1 MGTSHSKQDPQTT
14 PLPLGHVPYTPS
26 LPAAMGSLENF
37 PFQWWYYGG
46 WAKDTTGK
54 KEFSILL
61 FSLKV
66 LIDSGIVFGIGMKD
80 SDSTDTTYKSKTKQF
95 GFGEFP
101 APTSTSWSTK
111 IISACGGTTL
121 SCTLT
126 DGTLGVAGAK
136 YDVDFKDED
145 EENSLV
151 VSLKLESTIGLMLEG
166 LAGALPGIGAV
177 QFGMP
182 AMTIQEG
189 STITKNGEK
198 TVLAEGNIWL
208 ERQSL
213 KWYNILNPIYVGNWL
228 AITMNDGTSY
238 TISFYWKEKQ
248 DQWISGT
255 AVHHPPVNKTAI
267 EYPVFKNWR
276 KSLTPIQGSNILA
289 QDDFDLNIF
298 PPSDPK
304 LPSNWQSHWQS
315 KNGPKNTYAT
325 AWKLKLKGHIYTLKA
340 LIPEAEVHLMTYFYE
355 GCAGIYDEKSV
366 LVGHAVVE
374 QMGYN

>member
-1 MGTSHSKQDPQTT
+1 MGTSHSKQKDPLTT

-26 LPAAMGSLENF
+26 LPGAMGSLENF

-46 WAKDTTGK
+46 WAKDATGR

-66 LIDSGIVFGIGMKD
+66 LIDGGILFGIGMKD
-80 SDSTDTTYKSKTKQF
+80 SDSPDTTYVSKTNEL

-101 APTSTSWSTK
+101 APTSTSWSTN
-111 IISACGGTTL
+111 IESLCGATL
-121 SCTLT
+121 SCKLT
-126 DGTLGVAGAK
+126 GGTLGIAGAT
-136 YDVDFKDED
+136 YSVDFKDD
-145 EENSLV
+145 VNSLE
-151 VSLKLESTIGLMLEG
+151 VSLQLESTIGLMLEG
-166 LAGALPGIGAV
+166 AAGALPGIGAV

-189 STITKNGEK
+189 STITMKGEK

-213 KWYNILNPIYVGNWL
+213 KWYNVQKPIYIGNWL

-238 TISFYWKEKQ
+238 TISFYWKKKEN
-248 DQWISGT
+248 QWISGT
-255 AVHHPPVNKTAI
+255 AVGYPPVNQTAL
-267 EYPVFKNWR
+267 EYPVVKNWS
-276 KSLTPIQGSNILA
+276 KSSTPIHGSNILG
-289 QDDFDLNIF
+289 QDDFDLNILL
-298 PPSDPK
+298 PSDPK
-304 LPSNWQSHWQS
+304 LSPHWTSSN
-315 KNGPKNTYAT
+315 GNTYCT
-325 AWKLKLKGHIYTLKA
+325 AWELKLKGQTYTLQA

-355 GCAGIYDEKSV
+355 GCASIYDEKKA